1 MLKNITVIFL
11 LITSIGG
18 HAQNFSSLWDG
29 YFSYYDI
36 KDITRSDTK
45 IYAASENAIFSYDLA
60 TNELNTITTIEGLSG
75 ETITTIHY
83 SFDYELLIIG
93 YSTGLFEIYF
103 ESDGSIL
110 TVVDILDK
118 PSISPVRKIINHF
131 NEHNGLVYIA
141 TNYGISV
148 YDLDR
153 LEFGDSYF
161 IGNGGSQIRV
171 LQTTIFNDAIYA
183 ACLDSNA
190 IKIGPLS
197 NPNLIDYQQWQT
209 ISNGDFLSIQA
220 IGDQL
225 YTVATNDAIY
235 EVVNTTANFLL
246 QYPSR
251 PLDMRA
257 VGDNLVVTT
266 NSSVYVYHNGFNLIA
281 TLSTNDEFDTQFS
294 SATIA
299 NDNVYIGTSTFG
311 VLQSAMNSGDTYVVI
326 RPDGPLRNDT
336 FKINASGGGVWATY
350 GDYDVFINP
359 YPLQSYGISHLVDET
374 WNNISADSILGS
386 INLSDIAVNP
396 FNPDQVFISA
406 CFNGL
411 LELNNE
417 VATIRFDENNSA
429 LTTLLD
435 PSNGYRDLRVVGS
448 AFDRTGVLWTMTSL
462 SKRPL
467 ASYDVASGQW
477 ASYSF
482 EELIPSPID
491 DESGYGS
498 DLVIS
503 ANGTKWTT
511 SLRNGVIAY
520 NETAGDD
527 RIRRLFSEEQ
537 NMPDVQVKSLAI
549 DNRNQLWIGT
559 FKGLRVLF
567 NTSNFLTDPNPTASE
582 IVIVEDG
589 VPKELLAL
597 QFITDI
603 KVDGSNN
610 KWIGT
615 DDAGVFYFSPD
626 GQQTIYHFTTEN
638 SPLPSNQIRDISI
651 DSQSGKV
658 YIATSRG
665 LVSFLAGG
673 SETEDALE
681 NAYVYPNPVRPEYNI
696 LGFNDLNDITN
707 GVKIKGLTDNVNI
720 KITDIEGNLVAEA
733 QSRINL
739 RSSGAG
745 YNFAID
751 GGTAIWNGKNLG
763 NNIVA
768 SGVYLILINDL
779 ESFET
784 KVLKLLIVR

>member
-1 MLKNITVIFL
+1 MA
-11 LITSIGG
+11 GQ
-18 HAQNFSSLWDG
+18 AQDFSSLWEG
-29 YFSYYDI
+29 HFSYFDV
-36 KDITRSDTK
+36 KDITRSESK
-45 IYAASENAIFSYDLA
+45 IYAASENAIFSYDLV

-83 SFDYELLIIG
+83 SFDYDLLIIG
-93 YSTGLFEIYF
+93 YTTGLFEIYF
-103 ESDGSIL
+103 ESDESIL

-118 PSISPVRKIINHF
+118 PTISPTRKIINHF
-131 NEHNGLVYIA
+131 NEDDGVVYIA

-148 YDLDR
+148 YDLQR
-153 LEFGDSYF
+153 LEFGDTYF
-161 IGNGGSQIRV
+161 IGNGGNQIRV
-171 LQTTIFNDAIYA
+171 QQTTIYNNAIYA
-183 ACLDSNA
+183 ACLDGNA
-190 IKIGPLS
+190 IKIGALS
-197 NPNLIDYQQWQT
+197 NPNLIDFQQWQT
-209 ISNGDFLSIQA
+209 ISSGDFLTIQTF
-220 IGDQL
+220 GDQL
-225 YTVATNDAIY
+225 FAIATNNAIY
-235 EVVNTTANFLL
+235 EIVNSNANFLF
-246 QYPSR
+246 QYPAR
-251 PLDMRA
+251 PLDLRT
-257 VGDNLVVTT
+257 VDDKLLLTT
-266 NSSVYVYHNGFNLIA
+266 NSNTYVYQDGFNLTA
-281 TLSTNDEFDTQFS
+281 TLSTTVDFDTQFRA
-294 SATIA
+294 ATIA
-299 NDNVYIGTSTFG
+299 NNDIYIGTESFG
-311 VLQSAMNSGDTYVVI
+311 VLQSSINSTGSFNVI

-336 FKINASGGGVWATY
+336 FKVNASNGGVWATY
-350 GDYDVFINP
+350 GDYDVFVNP
-359 YPLQSYGISHLVDET
+359 YPLQNYGISHLMDDI
-374 WNNISADSILGS
+374 WNNIPADSVLNAV
-386 INLSDIAVNP
+386 NLNDIAVNP
-396 FNPDQVFISA
+396 FNPSQVFISA

-411 LELNNE
+411 LELNSE
-417 VATIRFDENNSA
+417 VATTLFDENNSA

-448 AFDRTGVLWTMTSL
+448 AFDRSGTLWTMTSL

-467 ASYDVASGQW
+467 ASYDVSSGQW
-477 ASYSF
+477 TSYSF
-482 EELIPSPID
+482 EELIANPIR
-491 DESGYGS
+491 DESGYGT

-520 NETAGDD
+520 NETEGDTN
-527 RIRRLFSEEQ
+527 IGRLFSEDQ
-537 NMPDVQVKSLAI
+537 NMPDVQVKALAI

-626 GQQTIYHFTTEN
+626 GQETIYHFTTEN
-638 SPLPSNQIRDISI
+638 SPLPTNQVRDISI
-651 DSQSGKV
+651 DSQSGRV
-658 YIATSRG
+658 YIATSKG
-665 LVSFLAGG
+665 LVSFLSGG
-673 SETEDALE
+673 SETSDALE
-681 NAYVYPNPVRPEYNI
+681 DAYVYPNPVRPEYNI
-696 LGFNDLNDITN
+696 LGFDDLNDINN
-707 GVKIKGLTDNVNI
+707 GVKIRGLTDNVNI

-739 RSSGAG
+739 RSSRGRN
-745 YNFAID
+745 NFAID

-763 NNIVA
+763 NNMVA

-779 ESFET
+779 ESFEA